1 MLFQCIEDTW
11 SVSVFVSGI
20 KSEVDF
26 FFIGIFSIVG
36 MILAKIVDRGIPDRA
51 FSLLSKTSRA
61 HSSWCHCPS
70 AQYFLYKWPDPG

>member
-11 SVSVFVSGI
+11 SVPVFVSGI

-36 MILAKIVDRGIPDRA
+36 MILAKIVDRGIPDRRSPS
-51 FSLLSKTSRA
+51 FWKLSPQLVDSDKREA
-61 HSSWCHCPS
+61 D
-70 AQYFLYKWPDPG
+70 AA

>member
-11 SVSVFVSGI
+11 SVSVFVSSI

-36 MILAKIVDRGIPDRA
+36 MILAEIVDRGIPDRA
-51 FSLLSKTSRA
+51 FSLLLETESPTGG
-61 HSSWCHCPS
+61 
-70 AQYFLYKWPDPG
+70 FG